1 MGLSLENVCYSIN
14 EKIIFDNINLKISKP
29 GLYAICGENGC
40 GKTTLIEIL
49 MNQRKNITGALYIND
64 KLIYNDGNGEDA
76 NHYFTYIKASEELIE
91 GLTLRGYF
99 KILSLNIDKYTNEL
113 EIFNIKNILDERIS
127 RLSKGERTRIYLLL
141 NVLTSKNV
149 ILMDE
154 ATANLDENTEEKI
167 FEYLKALANEKII
180 IYASNTNKCLSYAD
194 YVIKIS
200 KELSFTNEDELI
212 LKKRKKYSF
221 KLLGIIKCKKYLLFL
236 LFSAICIFLLG
247 FAITYKKS
255 YSKDNVYETMLNEG
269 MNKGYGFV
277 KSSYYSLND
286 QTKIY
291 DISYQNDDNNLYIQ
305 KEKYPFLK
313 DIIKVSTML
322 YQYVLINDDIN
333 DNEIYIN
340 INLSETYK
348 KYNEILELNFKI
360 KDIYEWDNNYVIL
373 NKRTYYK
380 SLFKMYEHQFSFD
393 KFCVR
398 NENGIFTYLDD
409 NGFTRNL
416 DIIPTDID
424 TDLVLPTALKDSN
437 ILFLQNNDLRYD
449 ISKLNIKYSDEGVG
463 YMSEELFYK
472 IIDTDI
478 FYVANEVE
486 LGVYVND
493 INCNDIKSF
502 LNEYDLFINLKNQRD
517 YSFLYLNSTHNLK
530 TYIFIIVVAVV
541 LCYSSL
547 IIGIISLYR
556 NNKMNIAIMRSYNFS
571 KVVIS
576 LKLGLLVTFS
586 SAFMHTLCIYLFTV
600 FYNKYLNNKF
610 VYNDV
615 TISCVDVSNIWYL
628 LVVSFVIVI
637 VSYLCVFLKWIIA
650 GNKK

>member
-1 MGLSLENVCYSIN
+1 MGLSLENVCYSIKG
-14 EKIIFDNINLKISKP
+14 KIIFNNISLKISKP

-49 MNQRKNITGALYIND
+49 MNQRKSITGALYIND
-64 KLIYNDGNGEDA
+64 KLIYNDGKGEDV

-91 GLTLRGYF
+91 SLTLRGYF
-99 KILSLNIDKYTNEL
+99 KILSLDIDKYISEL
-113 EIFNIKNILDERIS
+113 EIFNIRNILDERIS
-127 RLSKGERTRIYLLL
+127 KLSKGERTRIYLLL
-141 NVLTSKNV
+141 NILTSKNV

-154 ATANLDENTEEKI
+154 ATANLDEKTEERI
-167 FEYLKALANEKII
+167 FEYLKTLANEKII

-194 YVIKIS
+194 YVIKVS
-200 KELSFTNEDELI
+200 NNFFFTNEDELI
-212 LKKRKKYSF
+212 LEKRKKYSF

-255 YSKDNVYETMLNEG
+255 YSKNNVYETMLNEG

-360 KDIYEWDNNYVIL
+360 KNIYEWDNNYVIL

-380 SLFKMYEHQFSFD
+380 ALFKMYEHQFSFD

-437 ILFLQNNDLRYD
+437 TLFLQNNDLRYD

-463 YMSEELFYK
+463 YMSEDLFYK
-472 IIDTDI
+472 ILDRDI
-478 FYVANEVE
+478 FYVAHDVE
-486 LGVYVND
+486 LGVYVNNA
-493 INCNDIKSF
+493 NCNDIKRF

-530 TYIFIIVVAVV
+530 TYIFIIAVAAM
-541 LCYSSL
+541 LCYISL
-547 IIGIISLYR
+547 IIGVFSLYR

-571 KVVIS
+571 KAKIGV
-576 LKLGLLVTFS
+576 KLGLLVTIS
-586 SAFMHTLCIYLFTV
+586 SVAMHALCVYLFTV
-600 FYNKYLNNKF
+600 FYNKYLNNRF
-610 VYNDV
+610 IYNDV
-615 TISCVDVSNIWYL
+615 TISGVNISKIWYL
-628 LVVSFVIVI
+628 LVLSFVASAVA
-637 VSYLCVFLKWIIA
+637 YLFIFLKWIIA
-650 GNKK
+650 LNKK